1 MENSDFN
8 KTVGALGREVV
19 LIESRAHELSARF
32 QTLRTKT
39 ELLKIDIL
47 KRGLENRTKS
57 LARQA
62 GFKSIARDGN
72 KLGVGLVA
80 AAAGIVFG
88 GVLARDELSAL
99 AAGTSGFDGALQ
111 ELGKYKWAV
120 SLDGD
125 LLVIPRKQIAPGRTW
140 VTLES
145 LLLALGELEVKA
157 HTGGQ
162 FGDIDAIVA
171 ALKRSRTRLQYLL
184 PVITQWVAVSQGSVP
199 QATSSGLKRG

>member
-32 QTLRTKT
+32 QTLCMKT
-39 ELLKIDIL
+39 ELLKMDIL

-62 GFKSIARDGN
+62 GFKSIARDGK
-72 KLGVGLVA
+72 KLGVSLAA
-80 AAAGIVFG
+80 AAAGIVLG
-88 GVLARDELSAL
+88 GVLTRDGLSAL
-99 AAGTSGFDGALQ
+99 TAGMSGFDGALQ
-111 ELGKYKWAV
+111 ELGKSKWAV

-125 LLVIPRKQIAPGRTW
+125 LLVIPRNQIAPGRTW

-145 LLLALGELEVKA
+145 LLLALGELGVKA
-157 HTGGQ
+157 RAGEQ
-162 FGDIDAIVA
+162 FGTIGAIGA
-171 ALKRSRTRLQYLL
+171 KLKQGHSRLKYLL
-184 PVITQWVAVSQGSVP
+184 SV
-199 QATSSGLKRG
+199 T

>member
-1 MENSDFN
+1 MENSDFS

-32 QTLRTKT
+32 QTLCTKT

-62 GFKSIARDGN
+62 GFKLIARDGK
-72 KLGVGLVA
+72 KLAFGLAA
-80 AAAGIVFG
+80 AAAGIVLG
-88 GVLARDELSAL
+88 GVLTRDGLSAL
-99 AAGTSGFDGALQ
+99 TAGMSGFDGALQ
-111 ELGKYKWAV
+111 ELGKSKWAV

-125 LLVIPRKQIAPGRTW
+125 LLVIPRNQIAPGRTW

-145 LLLALGELEVKA
+145 LFLALGELGVKA
-157 HTGGQ
+157 RAGEQ
-162 FGDIDAIVA
+162 FGTIGAIGA
-171 ALKRSRTRLQYLL
+171 KLKQGYSRLEYLL
-184 PVITQWVAVSQGSVP
+184 PVTQWV
-199 QATSSGLKRG
+199 TRIE